1 MKKQFQFLKKNKD
14 WQQEFQDIDDQV
26 VLEKI
31 QLPPSEDEE
40 QPIQQKEQVKQED
53 QQKVNEI
60 EIVEEK
66 EIINEKSNEKQKKI
80 EWLDSDIEGIDDID
94 DDEEQIDDD
103 INEIDH
109 DQKTIFVQG
118 LPLKISDKE
127 IVDFF
132 SQFGTIVSIEIPRNE
147 GSQFTK
153 RRAFI
158 EYSTLN
164 EAQSVTKLDLE
175 LKTCTLKIRIGLQQK
190 EQDNQVEKN
199 EKKNR
204 SRSRSRSLSK

>member
-1 MKKQFQFLKKNKD
+1 MKKQFQFQKKNKE
-14 WQQEFQDIDDQV
+14 WQQEFQDIDDQS

-40 QPIQQKEQVKQED
+40 QPIK
-53 QQKVNEI
+53 QKVEIQQENQQEENEI

-66 EIINEKSNEKQKKI
+66 EMINEQTNQKSKKI
-80 EWLDSDIEGIDDID
+80 EWLDSDIEGLDDID
-94 DDEEQIDDD
+94 DEEEQIDDASD
-103 INEIDH
+103 IDH

-127 IVDFF
+127 IADFF
-132 SQFGTIVSIEIPRNE
+132 SKFGTIVSIEIPRNE

-158 EYSTLN
+158 EFSTLS
-164 EAQSVTKLDLE
+164 EAQSVAMLDLE
-175 LKTCTLKIRIGLQQK
+175 LKGYTLKIRIGLQQK
-190 EQDNQVEKN
+190 EQNNSLDKN
-199 EKKNR
+199 HKKQM
-204 SRSRSRSLSK
+204 SRSRSRSQSK